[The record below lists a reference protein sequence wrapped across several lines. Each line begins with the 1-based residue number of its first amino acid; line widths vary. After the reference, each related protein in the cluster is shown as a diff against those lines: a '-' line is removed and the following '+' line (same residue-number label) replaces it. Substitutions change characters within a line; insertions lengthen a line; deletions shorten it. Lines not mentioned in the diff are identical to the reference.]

1 MSGLTILVTTG
12 SDHHPF
18 DRMIGWVDTWLENQ
32 RLETITCV
40 FQHGTA
46 AVPQHGQAHAYLPHP
61 ELQQRLREA
70 DAVVTQGGPMGIVES
85 RACGVKPIVVP
96 RLARLGEVVDDHQVA
111 FCRQL
116 MRADKLVLAEDS
128 AALWSALDAGLA
140 EPGVYA
146 IEPNA
151 DESMVAKSVARF
163 GELVAA
169 LPPRRSILSGVRRRE
184 R

>member
-1 MSGLTILVTTG
+1 MSELTILVTTG

-18 DRMIGWVDTWLENQ
+18 DRMIGWVDAWLGRQQED
-32 RLETITCV
+32 TISCV
-40 FQHGTA
+40 FQYGTA
-46 AVPQHGQAHAYLPHP
+46 AVPHHGTAHAYLPHS
-61 ELQQRLREA
+61 ELQQLLRDA

-96 RLARLGEVVDDHQVA
+96 RLAHLGEVVDDHQVA

-116 MRADKLVLAEDS
+116 MQADKLVLAEDS
-128 AALWSALDAGLA
+128 AALWSALDLGLA
-140 EPGVYA
+140 QPGVYA

-151 DESMVAKSVARF
+151 DDTTVAETVGRF
-163 GELVAA
+163 GELVAV
-169 LPPRRSILSGVRRRE
+169 LPRRRSLLPGRRRPG